1 MEVGQQNE
9 ECFFIYNYFFYSNIS
24 NAVEFKGKFEQGS
37 FIIGKATN
45 GSKVEVDNQKI
56 RLTKDGYF
64 AFGLDR
70 DRKNN
75 VVIKIHENGKTE
87 VI

>member
-1 MEVGQQNE
+1 MKSI
-9 ECFFIYNYFFYSNIS
+9 FLFLIIIFYSSIL

-37 FIIGKATN
+37 FIIGKADE
-45 GSKVEVDNQKI
+45 GSKVEIDNRKI

-70 DRKNN
+70 DRKND
-75 VVIKIHENGKTE
+75 VVIKIHKKK
-87 VI
+87 IPR

>member
-1 MEVGQQNE
+1 MRNAILFLIV
-9 ECFFIYNYFFYSNIS
+9 FFYSNILQ
-24 NAVEFKGKFEQGS
+24 AVEFKGKFEQGS
-37 FIIGKATN
+37 FIIGKATK
-45 GSKVEVDNQKI
+45 GSKVEVDNRKI

-87 VI
+87 VLKEKF